1 MNPPTHRNTPDTGTV
16 DQSERRPEERRNV
29 FLIEPD
35 DTVRENLTQ
44 QITPFGYRV
53 YPFADLEKALERARE
68 VTPDVVILDV
78 FFVLGEFAITLT
90 EILDIA
96 EEPPPLMYLSDQ
108 GDFGAR
114 LQSVRFGGKAFF
126 TRPVDIGNLIGE
138 LDRLTNQETI
148 EPYRV
153 LIVEYNRG
161 QAEYLASILQRARME
176 TRTITN
182 PLEVLSELRQFN
194 PELLLMNLYYPGCP
208 GMELA
213 AVIRMEEAYHGIP
226 IVFLTREMCQDRRMA
241 ALQRG
246 GDDFLMQPVESE
258 QLISSVSFR
267 VERTRSLR
275 RIMLEDNLTG
285 LYHHTALM
293 DRFTE
298 LLDEARES
306 CQPLSLGMID
316 LDHFRQLN
324 DNYGHAAGDGVIKNL
339 ARLLRRRMRQT
350 DVLGRM
356 GGEELAVVMPAT
368 DLIQGRD
375 TLDSIR
381 RDFEKIRHYSSRG
394 EFNATF
400 SCGVAS
406 FPVCDSLARLSASAD
421 RALYRAKEIGRNSVV
436 AADAP

>member
-1 MNPPTHRNTPDTGTV
+1 MSPSTDSNIPETGAIGETGR
-16 DQSERRPEERRNV
+16 DQEERRNV
-29 FLIEPD
+29 YLIEPND
-35 DTVRENLTQ
+35 EVRDKLSQ
-44 QITPFGYRV
+44 QIAPFGYRV
-53 YPFADLEKALERARE
+53 FPFADIEKALEQARKI
-68 VTPDVVILDV
+68 TPDVLILDV

-90 EILDIA
+90 EILDVA
-96 EEPPPLMYLSDQ
+96 EEPPPIMYIADQ

-138 LDRLTNQETI
+138 LDRLTDQETVD
-148 EPYRV
+148 PYRV

-161 QAEYLASILQRARME
+161 QAEYLASILQRARMD
-176 TRTITN
+176 THIITD
-182 PLEVLSELRQFN
+182 PFEVLAELRRFN
-194 PELLLMNLYYPGCP
+194 PELLLLNLYYPSCP

-213 AVIRMEEAYHGIP
+213 AIIRMEETYHGIP

-246 GDDFLMQPVESE
+246 GDDFLMQPVDSE

-298 LLDEARES
+298 LLDKARES

-316 LDHFRQLN
+316 LDQFRQLN

-339 ARLLRRRMRQT
+339 ARLLRRRMRPT
-350 DVLGRM
+350 DVMGRM
-356 GGEELAVVMPAT
+356 GGEELAVVMPYT
-368 DLIQGRD
+368 DLIEGRD

-381 RDFEKIRHYSSRG
+381 SDFEKIRHYSSRG
-394 EFNATF
+394 EFYATF

-406 FPVCDSLARLSASAD
+406 YPACDSLAKLSAAAD
-421 RALYRAKEIGRNSVV
+421 RALYRAKEIGRNVVV
-436 AADAP
+436 AADQP